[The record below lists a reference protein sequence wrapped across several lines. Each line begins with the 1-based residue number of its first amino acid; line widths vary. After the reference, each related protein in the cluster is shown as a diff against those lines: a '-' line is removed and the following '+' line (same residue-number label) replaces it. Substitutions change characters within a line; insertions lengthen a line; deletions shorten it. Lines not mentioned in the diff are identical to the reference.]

1 MTGWVFFYLLVF
13 PGLLF
18 SAVLGLLVGWVDRK
32 VSARVQFR
40 VGPPL
45 FQNFNDFFKLL
56 GKETIIVKESL
67 HSLFVMSPLVAF
79 GVTTLITTM
88 LGVALFYG
96 IGFGLAVH
104 SLATF
109 CCKCFSTYL
118 PTFSFTFCCELPY

>member
-67 HSLFVMSPLVAF
+67 HS
-79 GVTTLITTM
+79 
-88 LGVALFYG
+88 G
-96 IGFGLAVH
+96 I
-104 SLATF
+104 
-109 CCKCFSTYL
+109 
-118 PTFSFTFCCELPY
+118 

>member
-45 FQNFNDFFKLL
+45 F
-56 GKETIIVKESL
+56 
-67 HSLFVMSPLVAF
+67 
-79 GVTTLITTM
+79 
-88 LGVALFYG
+88 
-96 IGFGLAVH
+96 
-104 SLATF
+104 
-109 CCKCFSTYL
+109 
-118 PTFSFTFCCELPY
+118 